1 MTASVVVIGLGN
13 PDRGDDG
20 AGREVARRLLATEAS
35 KVARIL
41 EDNGE
46 ATAIL
51 AYLDGASTAFLID
64 ACVSGAPS
72 GAVRRIDLAQESL
85 PSARYGLSSHGFGL
99 AEALALAEALD
110 RLPKHCILFAIEAE
124 CFDIG
129 APLSP
134 AVTRGVAEAVEALCR
149 DIAAI

>member
-1 MTASVVVIGLGN
+1 MPVSVVVIGLGN

-20 AGREVARRLLATEAS
+20 AGREVARRLLAAEAP
-35 KVARIL
+35 KGVRIV
-41 EDNGE
+41 EADGE

-72 GAVRRIDLAQESL
+72 GTVRRIDLTQETL
-85 PSARYGLSSHGFGL
+85 PRARYGLSSHGFGL
-99 AEALALAEALD
+99 AEALALAQALD
-110 RLPKHCILFAIEAE
+110 RLPKRCIVYAIEGE
-124 CFDIG
+124 GFEIG

-134 AVTRGVAEAVEALCR
+134 AVAHGVAETVEALR
-149 DIAAI
+149 REITMI